1 MMKFLSRHQSIHSV
15 LKSFNKTLNY
25 EKTIQTFESSSPTN
39 KSKSSERLA
48 KKEYFTALKNL
59 HLLQSPLSKILADL
73 STQQTVYSSP
83 PPLTNLAIY
92 VYCIGFIAAYVAF
105 MYTDLTTLIKN
116 KTSSMNILSSTHYIN
131 TVKSTNIKFKDVLG
145 IDECKSEL
153 EELVSYLKNPS
164 KYKSV
169 GAKLPKGVLLT
180 GEPGT
185 GKTLLAKAVAG
196 EAGVEFFY
204 CSGSDFDEMYVG
216 LGSRRMRELF
226 RVAKSAGP
234 CILFIDE
241 IDCLASKRSLVHGS
255 SSRQTLNQLLIE
267 MDGFSM
273 NDSVIVIAATNFP
286 ESLDS
291 AIMRSGRFDKVIN
304 LPLPDI
310 KGRIALFNLYTTRV
324 KCEANIN
331 CEVLAKQTT
340 GMTGADISN
349 IVNIAALHA
358 VDRGRSSCT
367 MKDFEVAIDRM
378 KIGMENKS
386 FLIDK
391 EEIRATAIHEVGH
404 ALVAYYT
411 KGAGHLHKITILPR
425 GPSLGH
431 ASILE
436 KKDKTEYSVQDVLGI
451 VDTMMGGRAAED
463 VMFGKEFVTLGC
475 SSDLRNAT
483 LNTYRGIFGGLFKD
497 RLGALVPK
505 SFEEVSN
512 EQRDEIDKVGM
523 QILRDSYERAVKLLA
538 KRKKVINGIADELM
552 EKETMDAEEIVKC
565 IKRFE

>member
-1 MMKFLSRHQSIHSV
+1 MMKLLSRHQSIHSI
-15 LKSFNKTLNY
+15 LKSLNKTLNY
-25 EKTIQTFESSSPTN
+25 EKTVQTFESSLSSI
-39 KSKSSERLA
+39 KSKPSERLA

-59 HLLQSPLSKILADL
+59 HLLKSPLSKMLVDL

-83 PPLTNLAIY
+83 PPLSNLAIY
-92 VYCIGFIAAYVAF
+92 VYSIGFIAAYIAF
-105 MYTDLTTLIKN
+105 MYTDLTTLIKS

-169 GAKLPKGVLLT
+169 GAKLPKGILLT

-267 MDGFSM
+267 MDGFSI

-304 LPLPDI
+304 LPLPDV

-324 KCEANIN
+324 KCEPNIN

-349 IVNIAALHA
+349 IVNISALHA
-358 VDRGRSSCT
+358 VDQGRSSCT

-386 FLIDK
+386 FLIEK

-404 ALVAYYT
+404 ALVAFYT

-463 VMFGKEFVTLGC
+463 VIYGKEFVTLGC

-523 QILRDSYERAVKLLA
+523 QILKESYERAVRLLSK
-538 KRKKVINGIADELM
+538 KRKIIEGIADELM